1 MADFRT
7 FSTAKRSFAVPL
19 QPVVDP
25 AGWLPQDMADIDAWS
40 YRLTDDDQ
48 AQVLEAVE
56 AQRRMGTAVAQTG
69 VESFRLQGGFASVMT
84 DVREELRNGRGIVML
99 RNFPVRQMDR
109 EATAI
114 AYLGVGSY
122 LGRPMSQNMQ
132 GHILGHV
139 KDLGGDYA
147 DPNTR
152 GYFTRAEMRCHS
164 DPCDYVGL
172 LCLQTAKAGGA
183 SRVASSVSVYNTLL
197 QRRPDLAEV
206 LIQDFY
212 RSRKGDV
219 NPGEPAWFK
228 QPIFTFHEGRFS
240 AVGAGSSIDK
250 AQGLPGVPPWSA
262 EQQEAI
268 ALYREIAEELLL
280 DIPFQPGDIQ
290 FLNNYVALHTR
301 RDYQDW
307 PEPER
312 KRHLLRLWLYDPD
325 NRPIPPEQRHGFRG
339 RGVLPAGVQLNAPLD
354 VRETA

>member
-1 MADFRT
+1 V
-7 FSTAKRSFAVPL
+7 S
-19 QPVVDP
+19 DP
-25 AGWLPQDMADIDAWS
+25 AGWLPQDLTDIDAWS
-40 YRLTDDDQ
+40 YRLSESDQ
-48 AQVLEAVE
+48 TEVLRAAED
-56 AQRRMGTAVAQTG
+56 QRRQGIPVAQTRPA
-69 VESFRLQGGFASVMT
+69 VFRLQGPFASVLA

-99 RNFPVRQMDR
+99 RGFPVDRMDR

-147 DPNTR
+147 DANTR

-172 LCLQTAKAGGA
+172 LCLHTAKSGGA

-197 QRRPDLAEV
+197 QRRPDLAKV
-206 LIQDFY
+206 LTEDIY

-228 QPIFTFHEGRFS
+228 QLIFTFHQGCFS
-240 AVGAGSSIDK
+240 AVGAGSSVDK

-262 EQQEAI
+262 AQQEAI

-280 DIPFQPGDIQ
+280 DIPFQSGDIQ
-290 FLNNYVALHTR
+290 FLNNHVALHTR
-301 RDYQDW
+301 RDYEDW

-312 KRHLLRLWLYDPD
+312 KRHLLRLWLYDAES
-325 NRPIPPEQRHGFRG
+325 RPIPLEQRYGFRG

-354 VRETA
+354 VGETV

>member
-7 FSTAKRSFAVPL
+7 FPTAKRSPAVPL

-25 AGWLPQDMADIDAWS
+25 AGWLPRDLSDIDAWS
-40 YRLTDDDQ
+40 YRLSESDQ
-48 AQVLEAVE
+48 AEVLQAAAV
-56 AQRRMGTAVAQTG
+56 QRREGTPVAETG
-69 VESFRLQGGFASVMT
+69 PASFRLRGGFASVLA

-99 RNFPVRQMDR
+99 RGFPIERMDR
-109 EATAI
+109 EAIAI
-114 AYLGVGSY
+114 AYLGVGSH

-132 GHILGHV
+132 GHVLGHV
-139 KDLGGDYA
+139 KDLGGDYSDA
-147 DPNTR
+147 NTR

-172 LCLQTAKAGGA
+172 LCLHTAKTGGA

-197 QRRPDLAEV
+197 QRRPDLAKV
-206 LIQDFY
+206 LAEDFY

-228 QPIFTFHEGRFS
+228 QPIFTFHQGHFS

-262 EQQEAI
+262 EQKEAI
-268 ALYREIAEELLL
+268 MLYRKIAEELLL
-280 DIPFQPGDIQ
+280 DIPFQAGDIQ

-325 NRPIPPEQRHGFRG
+325 NRPIPLEQRRGFRG
-339 RGVLPAGVQLNAPLD
+339 QGVLPAGVRLNAPLD
-354 VRETA
+354 ARETA